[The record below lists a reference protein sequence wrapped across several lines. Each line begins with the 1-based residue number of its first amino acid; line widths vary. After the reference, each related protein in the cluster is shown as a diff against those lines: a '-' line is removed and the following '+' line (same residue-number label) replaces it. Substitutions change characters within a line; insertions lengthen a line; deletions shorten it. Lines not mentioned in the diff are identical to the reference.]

1 MNNTLKA
8 ALQKMVNDKMTIGIN
23 YLTTYFV
30 LIGHD
35 SIRYTPFFLMYGS
48 EARFFID
55 AERLKKETIHS
66 QDLSF
71 DKKVEIMIGLD
82 PRKKIQQQA
91 IGNKHNAQARQKRQ
105 YDVKNNQ
112 KTDINVRFPPA
123 VVKAI
128 SWIRAPYRYLHKNL
142 AGK

>member
-1 MNNTLKA
+1 
-8 ALQKMVNDKMTIGIN
+8 
-23 YLTTYFV
+23 
-30 LIGHD
+30 
-35 SIRYTPFFLMYGS
+35 MYGS
-48 EARFFID
+48 EARLSID

-71 DKKVEIMIGLD
+71 DNKVESTIGLD
-82 PRKKIQQQA
+82 LPKKIHQQA

-112 KTDINVRFPPA
+112 KTDVKVRFPPA
-123 VVKAI
+123 VVMAN
-128 SWIRAPYRYLHKNL
+128 SWIHRTYLHKNL

>member
-8 ALQKMVNDKMTIGIN
+8 ALQKVVNDKMTIGIN

-30 LIGHD
+30 LIGYD

-48 EARFFID
+48 ESRLSID
-55 AERLKKETIHS
+55 AERLKKETKHF

-71 DKKVEIMIGLD
+71 DNKVKSMIGLD
-82 PRKKIQQQA
+82 LPKKIHQQA

-105 YDVKNNQ
+105 YDVKTI
-112 KTDINVRFPPA
+112 KRLML
-123 VVKAI
+123 
-128 SWIRAPYRYLHKNL
+128 R
-142 AGK
+142 